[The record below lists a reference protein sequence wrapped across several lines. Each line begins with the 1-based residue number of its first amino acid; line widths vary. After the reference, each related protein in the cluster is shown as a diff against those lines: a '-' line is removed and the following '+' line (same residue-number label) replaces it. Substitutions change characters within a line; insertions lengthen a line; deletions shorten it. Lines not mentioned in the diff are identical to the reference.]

1 MRPLRLHALHNRRL
15 PSRTDNLVTAL
26 VPARGGSHG
35 IRRKNLASLG
45 GKPLIAW
52 TIEAALASDTVGRTV
67 VTTED
72 AEIADVSR
80 NLGAEVLDR
89 PPELAGDETAMS
101 DVVAHAVRELAPE
114 TALVLLQPT
123 SPLRTSGH
131 VDDAVEL
138 LLASGADAVVSV
150 VEVPHRY
157 GAASLMRLD
166 GERLVRL
173 DETPYA
179 GRADKPV
186 LYARNGPA
194 ILALRA
200 ERIGDDLYAGDLRPY
215 VMNAADSVDVDEPF
229 DLELAEFLLSRR

>member
-1 MRPLRLHALHNRRL
+1 MTVVGLI
-15 PSRTDNLVTAL
+15 
-26 VPARGGSHG
+26 PARGGSKG
-35 IRRKNLASLG
+35 IPRKNLAPLG

-52 TIEAALASDTVGRTV
+52 TIEAALGSEHVARAV
-67 VTTED
+67 VSTDDPEL
-72 AEIADVSR
+72 ADVARS
-80 NLGAEVLDR
+80 LGVDVLDR
-89 PPELAGDETAMS
+89 PPELAGDETPMR
-101 DVVAHAVRELAPE
+101 DVVAHAGRELVPE

-123 SPLRTSGH
+123 SPLRTSRH
-131 VDDAVEL
+131 VDDVVEL

-157 GAASLMRLD
+157 GTASLLRID
-166 GERLVRL
+166 GEQLVRL

-200 ERIGDDLYAGDLRPY
+200 DRIGNDLYAGDLRPY
-215 VMNAADSVDVDEPF
+215 VMDAADSVDVDEPF
-229 DLELAEFLLSRR
+229 DLELAEFLLSRK

>member
-1 MRPLRLHALHNRRL
+1 MAVVGLI
-15 PSRTDNLVTAL
+15 
-26 VPARGGSHG
+26 PARGASKG
-35 IRRKNLASLG
+35 IPRKNLAPLG
-45 GKPLIAW
+45 GKPLLAW
-52 TIEAALASDTVGRTV
+52 TIAAALESERVKRTV
-67 VTTED
+67 VSTDDPEV
-72 AEIADVSR
+72 ADVAR
-80 NLGAEVLDR
+80 AYGAEVLDR
-89 PPELAGDETAMS
+89 PPELAGDETPMR

-123 SPLRTSGH
+123 SPLRNSRH

-138 LLASGADAVVSV
+138 LLAGGADAVVSV

-157 GAASLMRLD
+157 GTASLMRLD
-166 GERLVRL
+166 GRQLVRL

-200 ERIGDDLYAGDLRPY
+200 DRIGDDLYAGDLRPY
-215 VMNAADSVDVDEPF
+215 VMDASDSVDVDEPF
-229 DLELAEFLLSRR
+229 DLELAEFLISRR

>member
-1 MRPLRLHALHNRRL
+1 MTVVGLI
-15 PSRTDNLVTAL
+15 
-26 VPARGGSHG
+26 PARGGSKG
-35 IRRKNLASLG
+35 IPRKNLAPLG

-52 TIEAALASDTVGRTV
+52 TIEAALGSEHVARAV
-67 VTTED
+67 VSTDDPEL
-72 AEIADVSR
+72 ADVARS
-80 NLGAEVLDR
+80 LGVDVLDR
-89 PPELAGDETAMS
+89 PPELAGDETPMR
-101 DVVAHAVRELAPE
+101 DVVAHAGRELVPE
-114 TALVLLQPT
+114 TALVLLQPP
-123 SPLRTSGH
+123 SPLRTSRH
-131 VDDAVEL
+131 VDDVVEL

-157 GAASLMRLD
+157 GTASLLRID
-166 GERLVRL
+166 GEQLVRL

-200 ERIGDDLYAGDLRPY
+200 DRIGNDLYAGDLRPY
-215 VMNAADSVDVDEPF
+215 VMDAADSVDVDEPF

>member
-1 MRPLRLHALHNRRL
+1 VSVVGLI
-15 PSRTDNLVTAL
+15 
-26 VPARGGSHG
+26 PARGGSKG
-35 IRRKNLASLG
+35 IPRKNLAPLG

-52 TIEAALASDTVGRTV
+52 TIAAGLESERVKRTV
-67 VTTED
+67 VSTDDPEV
-72 AEIADVSR
+72 ADVAR
-80 NLGAEVLDR
+80 AYGAEVLDR
-89 PPELAGDETAMS
+89 PAELGADDTPMR
-101 DVVAHAVRELAPE
+101 DVVAHALRGLAPE
-114 TALVLLQPT
+114 TALVLMQPT
-123 SPLRTSGH
+123 SPLRAAGH

-157 GAASLMRLD
+157 GSVSLMRLD

-179 GRADKPV
+179 ARADKPV

-200 ERIGDDLYAGDLRPY
+200 GRIGDDLYAGDVRPY
-215 VMNAADSVDVDEPF
+215 VMDAADSVDVDEPF